1 MSWAELVALYR
12 IHDDTPQNTRARYNI
27 APTQDVPIARLR
39 EEAREI
45 VLCRWGLVPYW
56 AKDGKIGFKTIN
68 ARAETVAD
76 KPSFRAAFK
85 ARRCL
90 VPADGYYEWT
100 NGPDGKQPH
109 RIFIA
114 RRAPMSFA
122 GLWERNDRL
131 GVESFTIVTTRAAPA
146 IAQIHDRMPVIVG
159 EAEYDAW
166 MSPDTAAEEALAML
180 QPYAG
185 ELVTYPVS
193 RFVSNSRNEGPACV
207 ACANA

>member
-76 KPSFRAAFK
+76 KPSFRAEFK

-109 RIFIA
+109 RICIA
-114 RRAPMSFA
+114 PGGRR
-122 GLWERNDRL
+122 
-131 GVESFTIVTTRAAPA
+131 
-146 IAQIHDRMPVIVG
+146 
-159 EAEYDAW
+159 
-166 MSPDTAAEEALAML
+166 
-180 QPYAG
+180 
-185 ELVTYPVS
+185 
-193 RFVSNSRNEGPACV
+193 
-207 ACANA
+207 